1 MNTSIGL
8 DERERAA
15 ERSAAR
21 RDGAGGGAAALSAR
35 GAKAMRG
42 RRAELLVTAPSFAWL
57 ALFFAVPALIVLAF
71 TFHGHTANGGV
82 GEWSLSTWKEL
93 VDPDY
98 PAIVWNTLRISF
110 VVTAWCILLALPCA
124 YAIARM
130 NKKWRAV
137 VAGSIML
144 PFWTSFVVRVFAWKT
159 MLHPDGWLQACYLA
173 WLKTCD
179 WLFNWLPGFAQR
191 FLEWIGFASAAP
203 VDPATSTILDS
214 EAAVVLV
221 SVYSFLPFAI
231 MPIYTAA
238 EKFDFSLLEAAR
250 DLGAHGFYAFRK
262 IFVPGIRQGIV
273 SAVLM
278 VFIPAIGSY
287 VIPQMLG
294 GTDCVL
300 IGNKIFMR
308 AMQNRNIPHASALA
322 TLMAVSV
329 LVPLAAAVYWK
340 KRQDARGRRRL
351 ERETARLLLD
361 GSGGAR

>member
-1 MNTSIGL
+1 MKKNPLRS
-8 DERERAA
+8 RKA
-15 ERSAAR
+15 EWF
-21 RDGAGGGAAALSAR
+21 
-35 GAKAMRG
+35 
-42 RRAELLVTAPSFAWL
+42 VTAPSFFWL
-57 ALFFAVPALIVLAF
+57 ALFFAIPAVIVLAF

-82 GEWSLSTWKEL
+82 GEWSLSTWREL

-110 VVTAWCILLALPCA
+110 EVTVWSIVLALPCA

-130 NKKWRAV
+130 DSKYRAI

-159 MLHPDGWLQACYLA
+159 MLHPDGWLQGCYFAFLRTKE
-173 WLKTCD
+173 WLID
-179 WLFNWLPGFAQR
+179 WLPGFMQK
-191 FLEWIGFASAAP
+191 FLAFAGVATSGP
-203 VDPATSTILDS
+203 IDPATSTILDS

-250 DLGAHGFYAFRK
+250 DLGAKNFYAFRK
-262 IFVPGIRQGIV
+262 IFIPGIYQGIV

-294 GTDCVL
+294 GTNCVL

-322 TLMAVSV
+322 TLMAISV
-329 LVPLAAAVYWK
+329 LVPMAVAMYWK
-340 KRQDARGRRRL
+340 KRQDIRDRRRL
-351 ERETARLLLD
+351 ETQTARLMAA
-361 GSGGAR
+361 GTRGVGA

>member
-1 MNTSIGL
+1 MRDVSKSGK
-8 DERERAA
+8 A
-15 ERSAAR
+15 EW
-21 RDGAGGGAAALSAR
+21 
-35 GAKAMRG
+35 
-42 RRAELLVTAPSFAWL
+42 LVTLPSFLWL
-57 ALFFAVPALIVLAF
+57 AVFFAVPAVIVLAF

-82 GEWSLSTWKEL
+82 GDWSLSTWREL

-98 PAIVWNTLRISF
+98 PTIVWKTIRIS
-110 VVTAWCILLALPCA
+110 VEVTFWCILLSLPCA
-124 YAIARM
+124 YAIARLP
-130 NKKWRAV
+130 KRWRAL
-137 VAGSIML
+137 VAGAMML

-159 MLHPDGWLQACYLA
+159 LLHPNGWLQACYLT
-173 WLKTCD
+173 WLRVCD
-179 WLFNWLPGFAQR
+179 WAFDWLPA
-191 FLEWIGFASAAP
+191 FLQKFLVWAGLASAGH
-203 VDPATSTILDS
+203 VDPAMSTILDS

-231 MPIYTAA
+231 MPLYTAA

-250 DLGAHGFYAFRK
+250 DLGAKNFYAFRR
-262 IFVPGIRQGIV
+262 IFMPGVRQGIV

-294 GTDCVL
+294 GTECVL

-329 LVPLAAAVYWK
+329 LVPMGVAMWWK
-340 KRQDARGRRRL
+340 HRQEMRDRRRL
-351 ERETARLLLD
+351 DVRTAQLMT
-361 GSGGAR
+361 GGEGQ

>member
-1 MNTSIGL
+1 MIFKKL
-8 DERERAA
+8 
-15 ERSAAR
+15 
-21 RDGAGGGAAALSAR
+21 RDKFKGSFKDLTFES
-35 GAKAMRG
+35 
-42 RRAELLVTAPSFAWL
+42 LVTAPSFLWL
-57 ALFFAVPALIVLAF
+57 FVFFAIPAVIVLAF
-71 TFHGHTANGGV
+71 TFHGHDASGGI
-82 GEWSLSTWKEL
+82 GEWSMSTWREL

-98 PAIVWNTLRISF
+98 PAIVWNTIRISF
-110 VVTAWCILLALPCA
+110 IVTFWSIILAIPCA

-130 NKKWRAV
+130 NPKWRAI
-137 VAGSIML
+137 VAGAIML

-159 MLHPDGWLQACYLA
+159 MLHPDGWLQSCYLVFLQTRA
-173 WLKTCD
+173 WLFD
-179 WLFNWLPGFAQR
+179 WLPEILQR
-191 FLEWIGFASAAP
+191 FLIWTGFASAQA
-203 VDPATSTILDS
+203 VDPVTSTILDS

-250 DLGAHGFYAFRK
+250 DLGAKNFYAFRK
-262 IFVPGIRQGIV
+262 IFLPGIRQGLV

-322 TLMAVSV
+322 TLMAFSV
-329 LVPLAAAVYWK
+329 LVPLGLAMWWK
-340 KRQDARGRRRL
+340 RRQESRDRKRL
-351 ERETARLLLD
+351 EAETA
-361 GSGGAR
+361 ARMAVGREVAVS

>member
-1 MNTSIGL
+1 MTKNPL
-8 DERERAA
+8 
-15 ERSAAR
+15 RSR
-21 RDGAGGGAAALSAR
+21 PT
-35 GAKAMRG
+35 
-42 RRAELLVTAPSFAWL
+42 EWLVTAPSFLWL
-57 ALFFAVPALIVLAF
+57 LLFFAIPAVIVLAF

-82 GEWSLSTWKEL
+82 GDWSLSTWREL

-98 PAIVWNTLRISF
+98 PAIVWNTLRLSF
-110 VVTAWCILLALPCA
+110 EVTVWCIVLALPCA

-130 NKKWRAV
+130 NKRWRAI

-159 MLHPDGWLQACYLA
+159 MLHPDGWLQSCYFTFLQVRE
-173 WLKTCD
+173 
-179 WLFNWLPGFAQR
+179 WLFDWLPGFLQHALV
-191 FLEWIGFASAAP
+191 FVGFASRAP
-203 VDPATSTILDS
+203 VDPASSTILDS

-238 EKFDFSLLEAAR
+238 EKFDFALLEAAR
-250 DLGAHGFYAFRK
+250 DLGAKGFYAFRK
-262 IFVPGIRQGIV
+262 IFVPGIRQGLV

-294 GTDCVL
+294 GTNCIL

-329 LVPLAAAVYWK
+329 LVPLGLAMWWK
-340 KRQDARGRRRL
+340 ARQNARDRKRL
-351 ERETARLLLD
+351 EAETARLTVTQ
-361 GSGGAR
+361 GGAA

>member
-1 MNTSIGL
+1 MKNPL
-8 DERERAA
+8 
-15 ERSAAR
+15 RS
-21 RDGAGGGAAALSAR
+21 
-35 GAKAMRG
+35 K
-42 RRAELLVTAPSFAWL
+42 RAEWLVTLPSFMWL

-71 TFHGHTANGGV
+71 TFHGHDANGGV
-82 GEWSLSTWKEL
+82 GEWSFSTWREL
-93 VDPDY
+93 VNPDY

-110 VVTAWCILLALPCA
+110 EVTVWCIILALPCA

-130 NKKWRAV
+130 NSRWRAI
-137 VAGSIML
+137 VAGAIML

-159 MLHPDGWLQACYLA
+159 MLHPDGWLQACYLV
-173 WLKTCD
+173 WLRVREWMFD
-179 WLFNWLPGFAQR
+179 WLPGFLQK
-191 FLEWIGFASAAP
+191 FFVWIGMASSAP
-203 VDPATSTILDS
+203 VDPASSTILDS

-221 SVYSFLPFAI
+221 SVYSLLPFAI

-250 DLGAHGFYAFRK
+250 DLGARSFYAFRK
-262 IFVPGIRQGIV
+262 IFIPGIRQGVV
-273 SAVLM
+273 SAILM

-308 AMQNRNIPHASALA
+308 AIQNRNIPHASALA

-329 LVPLAAAVYWK
+329 LVPIALATWWK
-340 KRQDARGRRRL
+340 RRQDARDRKRL
-351 ERETARLLLD
+351 ESQTARLVLA
-361 GSGGAR
+361 GGGGGLR

>member
-1 MNTSIGL
+1 MKNPL
-8 DERERAA
+8 
-15 ERSAAR
+15 RS
-21 RDGAGGGAAALSAR
+21 
-35 GAKAMRG
+35 K
-42 RRAELLVTAPSFAWL
+42 RAEWLVTLPSFAWL

-71 TFHGHTANGGV
+71 TFHGHDANGGV
-82 GEWSLSTWKEL
+82 GEWSFSTWREL
-93 VDPDY
+93 VNPDY

-110 VVTAWCILLALPCA
+110 EVTVWCIVLALPCA

-130 NKKWRAV
+130 NPRWRAI
-137 VAGSIML
+137 VAGAIML

-159 MLHPDGWLQACYLA
+159 MLHPDGWLQACYLV
-173 WLKTCD
+173 WLRVREWMFD
-179 WLFNWLPGFAQR
+179 WLPGFLQK
-191 FLEWIGFASAAP
+191 FFVWVGMASSAP
-203 VDPATSTILDS
+203 VDPASSTILDS

-221 SVYSFLPFAI
+221 SVYSLLPFAI

-250 DLGAHGFYAFRK
+250 DLGARSFYAFRK
-262 IFVPGIRQGIV
+262 IFIPGIRQGVV
-273 SAVLM
+273 SAILM

-308 AMQNRNIPHASALA
+308 AIQNRNIPHASALA

-329 LVPLAAAVYWK
+329 LVPIALATWWK
-340 KRQDARGRRRL
+340 RRQDARDRKRL
-351 ERETARLLLD
+351 ESQTARLVLA
-361 GSGGAR
+361 GGGGGLR

>member
-1 MNTSIGL
+1 MKNSL
-8 DERERAA
+8 RSRKA
-15 ERSAAR
+15 EWF
-21 RDGAGGGAAALSAR
+21 LT
-35 GAKAMRG
+35 M
-42 RRAELLVTAPSFAWL
+42 PSFLWL
-57 ALFFAVPALIVLAF
+57 ALFFAVPAVIVLAF

-82 GEWSLSTWKEL
+82 GDWSMTTWREL

-110 VVTAWCILLALPCA
+110 EVTVWSILLALPCA

-130 NKKWRAV
+130 NSRWRAI

-159 MLHPDGWLQACYLA
+159 MLHPDGWLQSCYFT
-173 WLKTCD
+173 WLRVKD
-179 WLFNWLPGFAQR
+179 WLFDWLPGAMQR
-191 FLEWIGFASAAP
+191 FLIWTGFASSAP
-203 VDPATSTILDS
+203 LDPASSTILDS

-250 DLGAHGFYAFRK
+250 DLGAKNFYAFRK
-262 IFVPGIRQGIV
+262 IFIPGIRQGIV
-273 SAVLM
+273 SAILM

-294 GTDCVL
+294 GTDCIL

-322 TLMAVSV
+322 VLMAVSV
-329 LVPLAAAVYWK
+329 LVPLALAMYWRA
-340 KRQDARGRRRL
+340 RQGARVRRRL
-351 ERETARLLLD
+351 EAETAARLTNIREGVL
-361 GSGGAR
+361 A

>member
-1 MNTSIGL
+1 MKNPL
-8 DERERAA
+8 
-15 ERSAAR
+15 RS
-21 RDGAGGGAAALSAR
+21 
-35 GAKAMRG
+35 K
-42 RRAELLVTAPSFAWL
+42 RAEWLVTMPSFLWL
-57 ALFFAVPALIVLAF
+57 ALFFAIPALIVLAF
-71 TFHGHTANGGV
+71 TFHGHDVNGGV
-82 GEWSLSTWKEL
+82 GDWSMSTWREL
-93 VDPDY
+93 VNPDY

-110 VVTAWCILLALPCA
+110 VVTVWCIILALPCA

-130 NKKWRAV
+130 NSRWRALI
-137 VAGSIML
+137 AGAIML

-159 MLHPDGWLQACYLA
+159 MLHPDGWVQACYIV
-173 WLKTCD
+173 WLRVREWMFD
-179 WLFNWLPGFAQR
+179 WLPGFVQH
-191 FLEWIGFASAAP
+191 FLIWIGAASAES
-203 VDPATSTILDS
+203 VDPASSTILDS

-221 SVYSFLPFAI
+221 SVYSLLPFAI

-250 DLGAHGFYAFRK
+250 DLGARSFYAFRK
-262 IFVPGIRQGIV
+262 IFIPGIRQGVV

-308 AMQNRNIPHASALA
+308 AIQNRNIPHASALA

-329 LVPLAAAVYWK
+329 LVPIALAMWWK
-340 KRQDARGRRRL
+340 RRQDARDRKRL
-351 ERETARLLLD
+351 ENQTAKLILG
-361 GSGGAR
+361 GSGGSLR

>member
-1 MNTSIGL
+1 M
-8 DERERAA
+8 
-15 ERSAAR
+15 
-21 RDGAGGGAAALSAR
+21 
-35 GAKAMRG
+35 
-42 RRAELLVTAPSFAWL
+42 
-57 ALFFAVPALIVLAF
+57 
-71 TFHGHTANGGV
+71 
-82 GEWSLSTWKEL
+82 STWREL

-110 VVTAWCILLALPCA
+110 EITLWSIVLALPCA

-130 NKKWRAV
+130 NPKWRAI

-159 MLHPDGWLQACYLA
+159 MLHPDGWLQACYLV
-173 WLKTCD
+173 WLRMRD
-179 WLFNWLPGFAQR
+179 WLFDWLPGFLQQ
-191 FLEWIGFASAAP
+191 FLILIGFASAGH
-203 VDPATSTILDS
+203 VDPASSTILDS

-231 MPIYTAA
+231 MPIYSAA
-238 EKFDFSLLEAAR
+238 EKFDFALLEAAR
-250 DLGAHGFYAFRK
+250 DLGAKNFYAFRK
-262 IFVPGIRQGIV
+262 IFIPGVRQGVV

-294 GTDCVL
+294 GTNCVL

-308 AMQNRNIPHASALA
+308 AIQNRNIPHASALA

-329 LVPLAAAVYWK
+329 LVPLALAMWWK
-340 KRQDARGRRRL
+340 KRQDVRDRKRL
-351 ERETARLLLD
+351 DAQTARLVV
-361 GSGGAR
+361 SGGGR